1 MLTFSDGCN
10 VACPF
15 GRDAA
20 ANPDA
25 GEERT
30 AGDIAAK
37 FAMTRPSVSQHLSVL
52 LDSELVSVRRAGTRR
67 FYRANRQAVARLRAE
82 LASLWDDSL
91 ARLKASAEASERK
104 KRKR

>member
-1 MLTFSDGCN
+1 MDAMLRALSDGTRRQILTL
-10 VACPF
+10 VW
-15 GRDAA
+15 R
-20 ANPDA
+20 
-25 GEERT
+25 EERT

-67 FYRANRQAVARLRAE
+67 FYRANRQAVTRLRAE